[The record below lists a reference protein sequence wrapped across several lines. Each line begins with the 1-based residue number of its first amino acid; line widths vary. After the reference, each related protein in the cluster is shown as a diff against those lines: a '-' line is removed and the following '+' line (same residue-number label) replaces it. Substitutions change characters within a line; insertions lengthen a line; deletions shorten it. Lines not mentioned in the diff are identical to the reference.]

1 MYRQLLMSFPT
12 ESYLVDIYDNIIQA
26 ADTLLDME
34 EEKEEKEEG
43 EEQEVKSYINRDFI
57 TMLR

>member
-1 MYRQLLMSFPT
+1 MSFPT